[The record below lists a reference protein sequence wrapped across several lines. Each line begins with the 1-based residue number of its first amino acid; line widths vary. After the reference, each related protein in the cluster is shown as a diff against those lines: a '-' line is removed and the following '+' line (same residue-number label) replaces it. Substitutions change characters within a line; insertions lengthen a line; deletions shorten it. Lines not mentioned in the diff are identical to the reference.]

1 MVKIKKEVK
10 LFLSWLSAFL
20 IKVIQAGVDVI
31 ETGVN
36 LIQAI
41 VKKFSHVLKKF
52 VGVFSSLSLRP
63 ISRFEIIF
71 GVLGVSLIVISI
83 SFSNTPSIS
92 EITNTISQQ
101 ISQLKENASF
111 NKTRL
116 PFEPVMV
123 RIPAGIFLMGSSETE
138 EGRASDEGPQR
149 EVTIAVFEMGKY
161 EVTFDEYD
169 EFAIVTGRKLPDDRG
184 WGRGR
189 RPVINV
195 SFDDAQ
201 AYTQWL
207 SDKTDKRYRLPTEAE
222 WEYAA
227 RAGTQTSY
235 WWGDEIDSNNAQWSK
250 KETVPVGSFKP
261 NAFKLHDTAGNA
273 SEWVKDCWHKNY
285 YNAPIDGS
293 AWLNV
298 DNGRCGS
305 RVIRGGSWSRN
316 SYSKGDL
323 RSASRGKNL
332 VAFSDIYTGFRI
344 ARDFDL

>member
-1 MVKIKKEVK
+1 M
-10 LFLSWLSAFL
+10 
-20 IKVIQAGVDVI
+20 
-31 ETGVN
+31 
-36 LIQAI
+36 
-41 VKKFSHVLKKF
+41 KKF

-235 WWGDEIDSNNAQWSK
+235 WWGDEIDSNNAK
-250 KETVPVGSFKP
+250 
-261 NAFKLHDTAGNA
+261 
-273 SEWVKDCWHKNY
+273 
-285 YNAPIDGS
+285 
-293 AWLNV
+293 
-298 DNGRCGS
+298 
-305 RVIRGGSWSRN
+305 
-316 SYSKGDL
+316 
-323 RSASRGKNL
+323 
-332 VAFSDIYTGFRI
+332 
-344 ARDFDL
+344 